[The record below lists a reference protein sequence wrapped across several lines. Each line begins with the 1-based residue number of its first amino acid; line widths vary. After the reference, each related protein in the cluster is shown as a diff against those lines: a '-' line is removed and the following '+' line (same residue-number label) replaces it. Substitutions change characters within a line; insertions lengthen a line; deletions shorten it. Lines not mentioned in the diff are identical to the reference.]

1 MGFFRTHWA
10 LLATET
16 VETAPTNEPTT
27 EDPPEPDQVESE
39 RRSA

>member
-16 VETAPTNEPTT
+16 AKAAPTNEPTT
-27 EDPPEPDQVESE
+27 EDPPEPEPLENE